1 MEFENSE
8 VGVVH
13 LKLEEKVVSMNF
25 WISMIG
31 YSPFAVINTLWAAC
45 SQDKGS
51 YVPDKVF
58 FLVNKNLKSENI
70 TRVHV
75 WAAELLKAYGVADPV
90 LENVEIEEDDF
101 EGIENTISSLIEYSM
116 EKGNVAVDI
125 TPGRKFMSA
134 IAMYSG
140 IKKNARH
147 VYYLHLKEQIYEN
160 EPFPLIPMPFQKLFD
175 LKKEGVCCE

>member
-1 MEFENSE
+1 
-8 VGVVH
+8 
-13 LKLEEKVVSMNF
+13 MNV

-31 YSPFAVINTLWAAC
+31 FSPFAVINTLWAAC
-45 SQDKGS
+45 SQDNEN
-51 YVPDKVF
+51 YVPNKVF

-75 WAAELLKAYGVADPV
+75 WVTELLKAYGIADPV

-101 EGIENTISSLIEYSM
+101 EGIEKTISSLIEQSLK
-116 EKGNVAVDI
+116 EGNVAIDI

-147 VYYLHLKEQIYEN
+147 VYYLHLKEQKYEN
-160 EPFPLIPMPFQKLFD
+160 EPFPLIPMPFQKLID
-175 LKKEGVCCE
+175 LKEEGVCCE